1 MGARP
6 HIIDKHITAAELEA
20 VLKMKKLSGVLMYF
34 TNEGDIRK
42 VYHIPVEFDVKFS
55 KYEGRSAAMLI
66 YTVEG
71 HKSSCMSP
79 LILCDDRFK
88 GLVRVIGYHTAGNA
102 KGTDSTGAAI
112 VVTRELLREMM
123 LEAPPRRVTK
133 KPVVTLVTNSEV
145 PFHIPIVGE
154 QKPLRQAMMSKNK
167 RTPFY
172 GFAGP
177 LEKYPAY
184 SVPVEDE
191 DGGIQFPLFNVL
203 ATCNRNTP
211 AVNDFICDMSRVLFE
226 INWRRSI
233 KNHRT
238 PRVYTFAEA
247 INGVDFL
254 SPDSRK
260 SSVGQELRHRG
271 LTKEMMYGKEGDR
284 TIDTPLM
291 QSLEVELAGQ
301 IEGCKNSIRPDW
313 KYMGFIKSE
322 LRSPKK
328 FKDGIMRLIMG
339 TDWFQ
344 LIASKMYF
352 GFLVSTATENSL
364 RNGCAMGMNP
374 YSTDVDIM
382 ANMLKIFSLLCDGD
396 YNEFDKRFFR
406 WIIHQFKKFCRT
418 VYYNAPE
425 EDHIVREV
433 ILDCVAE
440 PLLVVNV
447 TVEKDPLNVSPDSPV
462 FVRAFILL
470 LRDVLASGDLLTQ
483 MLGSFGDHVMINYT
497 FLMKW
502 CESHDISHLAYNP
515 SIHPKPDLESEA
527 ENMHNIV
534 LADDNIVALR
544 EERYDFCCLTIP
556 DLMAEIG
563 AKYTPADKTD
573 RYTVR
578 WRKLEEI
585 QFLRRMITYSKEQGR
600 HLMPIE
606 LASILGALYYSET
619 GMKNFDQVLDTMLQ
633 ELAIKGRDVHKCV
646 VELLL
651 AWAADI
657 SYTITSPYLD
667 YDIAI
672 AFVLNTTYMPW
683 GEKSIPLYDSED
695 LVA

>member
-1 MGARP
+1 
-6 HIIDKHITAAELEA
+6 
-20 VLKMKKLSGVLMYF
+20 
-34 TNEGDIRK
+34 
-42 VYHIPVEFDVKFS
+42 
-55 KYEGRSAAMLI
+55 
-66 YTVEG
+66 
-71 HKSSCMSP
+71 
-79 LILCDDRFK
+79 
-88 GLVRVIGYHTAGNA
+88 
-102 KGTDSTGAAI
+102 
-112 VVTRELLREMM
+112 
-123 LEAPPRRVTK
+123 
-133 KPVVTLVTNSEV
+133 
-145 PFHIPIVGE
+145 
-154 QKPLRQAMMSKNK
+154 
-167 RTPFY
+167 
-172 GFAGP
+172 
-177 LEKYPAY
+177 
-184 SVPVEDE
+184 
-191 DGGIQFPLFNVL
+191 
-203 ATCNRNTP
+203 
-211 AVNDFICDMSRVLFE
+211 
-226 INWRRSI
+226 
-233 KNHRT
+233 
-238 PRVYTFAEA
+238 
-247 INGVDFL
+247 
-254 SPDSRK
+254 
-260 SSVGQELRHRG
+260 
-271 LTKEMMYGKEGDR
+271 
-284 TIDTPLM
+284 
-291 QSLEVELAGQ
+291 
-301 IEGCKNSIRPDW
+301 
-313 KYMGFIKSE
+313 
-322 LRSPKK
+322 
-328 FKDGIMRLIMG
+328 
-339 TDWFQ
+339 
-344 LIASKMYF
+344 
-352 GFLVSTATENSL
+352 
-364 RNGCAMGMNP
+364 
-374 YSTDVDIM
+374 
-382 ANMLKIFSLLCDGD
+382 LCDGD